1 VRVDILEQ
9 TALTNER
16 TPAMKNLTVIL
27 GSVAVLIVQWN
38 GAAAE
43 IACPDPWAKLQGTYK
58 CEGPCSYSAS
68 VCDLPEYANGY
79 KRWRFTNG
87 QGASTTGIL
96 VTSGTSTISFAT
108 TSGWTFTAA
117 NTSDCGQT
125 IRFDGEPKGV
135 TWRRVDESLRA
146 CGGRQN
152 NRKQ

>member
-1 VRVDILEQ
+1 
-9 TALTNER
+9 
-16 TPAMKNLTVIL
+16 MKNLTVIL
-27 GSVAVLIVQWN
+27 GTVAAFIVQCS

-43 IACPDPWAKLQGTYK
+43 NACPDPWAMLKGTYR

-96 VTSGTSTISFAT
+96 VTTGTSTISFAT
-108 TSGWTFTAA
+108 VSGWTFTAA

-125 IRFDGEPKGV
+125 IQFDGEPKGV
-135 TWRRVDESLRA
+135 TWRRVDGSQRM
-146 CGGRQN
+146 CGSRQHA
-152 NRKQ
+152 RK